1 MSTNPRQTMNQRT
14 LIGLQASADTPV
26 QATKILPFSQ
36 ITFAPQAEFS
46 QTRANGKRIHT
57 ASNPIKEWTQLTAS
71 GPIGYNEL
79 TYYLAMMFD
88 YAAPTGTDEKTWTF
102 ESDMDCRDTNKLF
115 SAYFGDACVRGDF
128 CHDIEVQSGSL
139 TFARNGVTK
148 SFTMFGKAMD
158 HGVTQ
163 LALALT
169 GSPDGG
175 TFTLTYGGETTG
187 AIAYNASAAVVQAA
201 LLAGWDTAF
210 AAGEIECNGSALPTG
225 PVYIWLKG
233 ADHIAASSV
242 TNSAASLT
250 GGTSP
255 AVAVTAPTETT
266 IADVELLPGQ
276 VSIYFADAQTDLD
289 AATAAVRNMAVTFN
303 YNNKKSPLFVL
314 NATHGNSYK
323 EGVETAADIGISFD
337 VAADSEGEAFLE
349 TMRDGS
355 IKFMRIEAVGAVLGD
370 DMGVG
375 TSTESYTYTGD
386 FAFMINAAPSLDDME
401 GLLKNTYGGVL
412 VEDAT
417 WGKGYSQI
425 LINSL
430 SAL

>member
-14 LIGLQASADTPV
+14 LLGLQTAADTPV
-26 QATKILPFSQ
+26 QATKILPFSE

-57 ASNPIKEWTQLTAS
+57 ASNVIKEWTQLTAT

-88 YAAPTGTDEKTWTF
+88 YAAPVGTNENTWTF
-102 ESDMDCRDTNKLF
+102 ESDMDCRDANKLF
-115 SAYFGDACVRGDF
+115 SAYYGDACVRGDF

-139 TFARNGVTK
+139 TFARNGITK

-169 GSPDGG
+169 GSPTGG
-175 TFTLTYGGETTG
+175 TFTLTYDGETTAG
-187 AIAYNASAAVVQAA
+187 IAYNASASDVQTA
-201 LLAGWDTAF
+201 LLAGWSTNF
-210 AAGEIECNGSALPTG
+210 SAGEIECNGSALPTG
-225 PVYIWLKG
+225 PIYIWLKG
-233 ADHIAASSV
+233 ADHIAASEI

-250 GGTSP
+250 GGTTPS
-255 AVAVTAPTETT
+255 VSVTAPTETT

-276 VSIYFADAQTDLD
+276 VSIYFADTQAGLD
-289 AATAAVRNMAVTFN
+289 AANAAVRNMAVTFN

-337 VAADSEGEAFLE
+337 VAADSEGEAFLD

-355 IKFMRIEAVGAVLGD
+355 IKFMRIEAVGAVIGT
-370 DMGVG
+370 DMGG
-375 TSTESYTYTGD
+375 ASTESYTFSGD
-386 FAFMINAAPSLDDME
+386 FAFMINTAPSLDDME

-412 VEDAT
+412 VEDTT
-417 WGKGYSQI
+417 WGKGYSI
-425 LINSL
+425 TLINSL
-430 SAL
+430 AAL